1 VSVTLVLTQL
11 LQHRG
16 VEVGVIEKAKNYYV
30 GLEHGK
36 DGKWNLPL
44 DERLSKERKK
54 KCTREIMLLENI
66 AVISVKIPFCA
77 CAKSQHLPMKFIH
90 PINGRLPV

>member
-11 LQHRG
+11 EQYRG
-16 VEVGVIEKAKNYYV
+16 VEVGVMEKAKNYY
-30 GLEHGK
+30 LALQHGK

-54 KCTREIMLLENI
+54 NVRGK
-66 AVISVKIPFCA
+66 
-77 CAKSQHLPMKFIH
+77 
-90 PINGRLPV
+90 